1 MDYPYQIDG
10 LSGIYKTNVLEQDIK
25 LLIANNS
32 NNSSNIDIAIDKLSL
47 KGGRSETT
55 INDLDKT
62 RNIIKKRENTNKE
75 SEGIS
80 KKIKVNLQC
89 KRCNIYGFD
98 TCECIIRSLD
108 CIYISGK
115 RRKFIMT

>member
-1 MDYPYQIDG
+1 MDYPYQLDG
-10 LSGIYKTNVLEQDIK
+10 FSGIYKTNLLEQNIK
-25 LLIANNS
+25 ILVANNS
-32 NNSSNIDIAIDKLSL
+32 NSISNVDIDIDKLSL
-47 KGGRSETT
+47 KRVRSETI

-62 RNIIKKRENTNKE
+62 RNIIKKGDTSNKQG
-75 SEGIS
+75 EGIS

-115 RRKFIMT
+115 RRKFIMA